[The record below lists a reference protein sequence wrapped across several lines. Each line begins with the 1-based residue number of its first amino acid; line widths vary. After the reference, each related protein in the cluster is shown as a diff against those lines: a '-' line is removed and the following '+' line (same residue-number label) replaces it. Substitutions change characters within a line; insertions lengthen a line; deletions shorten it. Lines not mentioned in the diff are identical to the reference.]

1 MRKSTIFWIT
11 GITIIFLVT
20 LLIYSY
26 VIPSVS
32 AQDVVMAGT
41 IRQIDTDAVEIELE
55 ITRKREDKDQ
65 HILYPVVPG
74 WEGVTFIEEP
84 DDAWYM
90 PSSVGSSYLDQVI
103 LEKYLK
109 VQGKTMKSADT
120 LMGFA
125 IPDEIG
131 SYKLRLTLRSLYGTT
146 QPLEN
151 PMVYYVHNE
160 QLLGKDLSWVTG
172 ENLEIIK
179 EYAE

>member
-11 GITIIFLVT
+11 GITIIILVT
-20 LLIYSY
+20 LLIYNY
-26 VIPSVS
+26 VIPSVN

-41 IRQIDTDAVEIELE
+41 IRQIDTDTVEVELE

-65 HILYPVVPG
+65 HMVYPVVPG
-74 WEGVTFIEEP
+74 WEGVTFTEEQ
-84 DDAWYM
+84 DDAWYL
-90 PSSVGSSYLDQVI
+90 PSSVGSSYVDQVI

-109 VQGKTMKSADT
+109 TQGKTRKSAEN

-131 SYKLRLTLRSLYGTT
+131 SYKLRLTLRSSDGTT

-160 QLLGKDLSWVTG
+160 QLLGKNLSWVTG

-179 EYAE
+179 E

>member
-1 MRKSTIFWIT
+1 MRKSTIFGIT
-11 GITIIFLVT
+11 GITIILLVI

-41 IRQIDTDAVEIELE
+41 IRQIDTDAVEVELE
-55 ITRKREDKDQ
+55 ITRKREDKNQ
-65 HILYPVVPG
+65 HMVYPVVPG
-74 WEGVTFIEEP
+74 WEGVTFTEEL

-90 PSSVGSSYLDQVI
+90 PSSVGSSYFDQVI

-109 VQGKTMKSADT
+109 AQGETMKLADN

-125 IPDEIG
+125 IPDETG
-131 SYKLRLTLRSLYGTT
+131 SYKLRLTLRSFDGTT

>member
-11 GITIIFLVT
+11 GITIILLVT

-41 IRQIDTDAVEIELE
+41 IRQIDTDVVEVELE

-65 HILYPVVPG
+65 HMVYPVVPG
-74 WEGVTFIEEP
+74 WEGVTFAEEQ

-109 VQGKTMKSADT
+109 AQGKTMKSADN
-120 LMGFA
+120 LIGFA

-131 SYKLRLTLRSLYGTT
+131 SYKLRLTLRSLDGTT

-160 QLLGKDLSWVTG
+160 HLLGKDLSWVTG
-172 ENLEIIK
+172 ENLEINK
-179 EYAE
+179 E

>member
-1 MRKSTIFWIT
+1 MRKRTILWIT

-26 VIPSVS
+26 VIPSVN
-32 AQDVVMAGT
+32 AKDVVMAGT
-41 IRQIDTDAVEIELE
+41 IRQIDANAVEVELE

-65 HILYPVVPG
+65 HMVYPVVPG
-74 WEGVTFIEEP
+74 WGGATFTEEQ
-84 DDAWYM
+84 DNAWYV

-109 VQGKTMKSADT
+109 VQGKTRKSAEN
-120 LMGFA
+120 LIGFA
-125 IPDEIG
+125 IPDEMG
-131 SYKLRLTLRSLYGTT
+131 SYKLRFTLRSLDGTT

-151 PMVYYVHNE
+151 PIVYYVHNE

>member
-1 MRKSTIFWIT
+1 MRKRTIFWIT

-26 VIPSVS
+26 VIPSVN
-32 AQDVVMAGT
+32 AKDVVMAGT
-41 IRQIDTDAVEIELE
+41 IRQIDTDAVEVELE
-55 ITRKREDKDQ
+55 ITRKREDQDQ
-65 HILYPVVPG
+65 HMVYPVVPG
-74 WEGVTFIEEP
+74 WGGVTFTDEL

-90 PSSVGSSYLDQVI
+90 PSSVGSSYFDQVI

-109 VQGKTMKSADT
+109 GQGKTRKSADN
-120 LMGFA
+120 LIGFA
-125 IPDEIG
+125 IPDELG
-131 SYKLRLTLRSLYGTT
+131 SYKLRFTLRSLDGTT
-146 QPLEN
+146 QPLKN